1 MFEEAMRKVKEE
13 ETEEGISRE
22 TACGKRI
29 SKRISAEKHGK
40 K

>member
-1 MFEEAMRKVKEE
+1 MKRQREKSKKKW
-13 ETEEGISRE
+13 EEGISSE